1 MIFGFIV
8 FLNGSSDQ
16 EKFAVLTKFS
26 STKKCT
32 TKFEFIH
39 KVPPSS
45 SSTPPYSVIVYT
57 FLYHECDSDT
67 RIIDLIAC
75 TKIVFT

>member
-8 FLNGSSDQ
+8 ILNVSSDQ
-16 EKFAVLTKFS
+16 EKFVVLTKFS
-26 STKKCT
+26 STKNVLQ
-32 TKFEFIH
+32 KFEFIH

-45 SSTPPYSVIVYT
+45 SSTPPYSVYT
-57 FLYHECDSDT
+57 LLYHECDSDT